1 MKIIKNG
8 VALKYTQKDDAL
20 KIYVDK
26 SQCDPFVKSFI
37 PALPL
42 LDQMY
47 EELKKSTD
55 ESDQQTVQMIQLV
68 FTMMGIEKP
77 SDFEGMWNATEI
89 FQIELNFKK

>member
-1 MKIIKNG
+1 M
-8 VALKYTQKDDAL
+8 
-20 KIYVDK
+20 
-26 SQCDPFVKSFI
+26 KSFI

-55 ESDQQTVQMIQLV
+55 ENDQQTVQMIQLV
-68 FTMMGIEKP
+68 FAMIGIEKP
-77 SDFEGMWNATEI
+77 SDFEGMWNATET